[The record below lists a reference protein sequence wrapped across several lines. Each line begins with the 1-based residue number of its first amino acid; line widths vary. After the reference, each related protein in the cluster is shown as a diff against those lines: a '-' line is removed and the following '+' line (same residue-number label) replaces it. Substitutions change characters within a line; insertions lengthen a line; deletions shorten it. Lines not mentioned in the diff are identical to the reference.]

1 MGNYYAFD
9 FDGVICNSA
18 AESGITAWRAA
29 HALWPERVDATPS
42 ADFIERFPRLRPV
55 IETGHENVAVVA
67 LVVNGHS
74 DEDILNGF
82 PALRDELLAAG
93 NFDAL
98 SMRRAFGAARDAWLR
113 DDEDS
118 WLAAQN
124 AYPGI
129 VEAINT
135 LDAPLCIITT
145 KEDRFTR
152 KLVARFGMRVDADR
166 IYALESFEGGGKRS
180 VLAKLASEFPGHRL
194 HFFEDRLATLQTMR
208 DTSLAQLY
216 LVDWGYNT
224 APERAQAASID
235 SIEVLNT
242 ERFLAIINAA

>member
-1 MGNYYAFD
+1 MTDYYAFD

-18 AESGITAWRAA
+18 GESGVTAWRAA
-29 HALWPERVDATPS
+29 HALWPERIDATPCE
-42 ADFIERFPRLRPV
+42 DFIERFPRLRPV
-55 IETGHENVAVVA
+55 IETGHENVAVVS

-74 DEDILNGF
+74 DEDILGGF
-82 PALRDELLAAG
+82 PALRDELLAEG
-93 NFDAL
+93 DVDAV

-113 DDEDS
+113 DDEDG

-129 VEAINT
+129 VEAISA
-135 LDAPLCIITT
+135 LDAPLSIITT

-152 KLVARFGMRVDADR
+152 KLVARFGMHVDADR

-180 VLAKLASEFPGHRL
+180 VLEKLAAEFPGHRL
-194 HFFEDRLATLQTMR
+194 HFFEDRLATLQTLC

-224 APERAQAASID
+224 APERALAASID
-235 SIEVLNT
+235 SIEVLNQQ
-242 ERFLAIINAA
+242 RFLAMLNTP